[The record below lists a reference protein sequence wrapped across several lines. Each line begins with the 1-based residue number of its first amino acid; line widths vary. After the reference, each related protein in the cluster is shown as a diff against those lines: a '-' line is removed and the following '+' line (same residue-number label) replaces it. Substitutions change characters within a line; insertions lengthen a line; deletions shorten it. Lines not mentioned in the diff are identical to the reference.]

1 MIGSNLTVFRN
12 VRHQGR
18 VIAPGAYVVGNKT
31 GDRVLSEADAKAVL
45 TYPEWAKIV
54 EAADDGT
61 DTVDAIDLSGAND
74 SIKAVLSEM
83 SADERDAA
91 WKVTDHDAMAEFLVE
106 RDSRERK
113 DGWTK
118 GAMGNMIEKFL
129 EV

>member
-1 MIGSNLTVFRN
+1 M
-12 VRHQGR
+12 
-18 VIAPGAYVVGNKT
+18 
-31 GDRVLSEADAKAVL
+31 LSEADAKAVL

-54 EAADDGT
+54 EAADDGR